1 MFRKFLNLFYQ
12 RKNEKPVLFVLP
24 IISDFSYLFPH
35 IWTEHNVHVVLRE
48 TLHKCFYCKMQTTKD
63 FLASPENVTALQHF
77 HFRVRPHLTLTLSL
91 SLSLYIYIYIYIYW
105 TYFSR
110 RLFHLLW
117 RSLPVECTWKCMQFE
132 TVSEPIFKV
141 WQLAVHLVM
150 WTIISTGC
158 DVSCVS
164 AKSCGKN
171 SLSCVCLYHP
181 KNSGPRYVIIFTHKL
196 IFLPVLA
203 LKMTS
208 TSI

>member
-1 MFRKFLNLFYQ
+1 MIGVNSR
-12 RKNEKPVLFVLP
+12 
-24 IISDFSYLFPH
+24 
-35 IWTEHNVHVVLRE
+35 
-48 TLHKCFYCKMQTTKD
+48 C
-63 FLASPENVTALQHF
+63 LASTSLKNLKSSCW
-77 HFRVRPHLTLTLSL
+77 LLSL
-91 SLSLYIYIYIYIYW
+91 SLCPLLSPPPLSLSLYIYIYIYW